1 MIKDIAIGDISIDC
15 TDPER
20 LRRFY
25 AELTGWES
33 LTLYGCPAVIAG
45 NGLVILFMA
54 SDFDYSPPVWPELP
68 GKQQKQMHFNFQIDD
83 LPSAVEGAISLGAK
97 KPESQYGGD
106 DFVTLLDPDG
116 HPFCLCK
123 K

>member
-15 TDPER
+15 AAPER

-33 LTLYGCPAVIAG
+33 RTLYGCPAVVSG

-54 SDFDYSPPVWPELP
+54 CDFDYLPPVWPELP

-106 DFVTLLDPDG
+106 NFVTLLDPEG